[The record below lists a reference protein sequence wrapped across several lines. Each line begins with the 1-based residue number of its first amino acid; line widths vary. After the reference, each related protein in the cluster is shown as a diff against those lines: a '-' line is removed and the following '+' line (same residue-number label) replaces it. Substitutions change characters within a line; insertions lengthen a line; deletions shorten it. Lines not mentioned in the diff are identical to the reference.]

1 MPKKSTQSEVEK
13 VEKVEKSG
21 SMETPTDP
29 QPPGT

>member
-1 MPKKSTQSEVEK
+1 MAKKNEPSEAEK
-13 VEKVEKSG
+13 VEKTG

>member
-1 MPKKSTQSEVEK
+1 MPKKNTPSDAEK